1 MRGIAAW
8 ARANLFNSP
17 LNVGLTIV
25 MAALIAT
32 TLPPLFNWAVITADI
47 SGDTK
52 ASCVSGGACWSFI
65 RNRLPLFFY
74 GRFPAAEQ
82 WRVDLAALLLLA
94 FAIPAMADRV
104 RHQWFFVLALIAIYP
119 ILAGFLL
126 YGGLFGLP
134 IVETPF
140 WGGLMLNTVLSFLA
154 LAGALPLGI
163 LLALG
168 RRSRLPVFRYF
179 CVGFIELWRGVPLLT
194 VLFMGMVMLPLFLPH
209 GVNIDNLVRAAVA
222 LTLFTSAYMA
232 EVIRG
237 GLQALPNGQ
246 EEAAQ
251 SLGLGYWPTQI
262 LVVMP
267 QALRLVVPNIVNT
280 GIDLFKDTTL
290 VTVVGLF
297 DMLGVVNQSLKD
309 SNWLGMAVEGYSF
322 AAFLFFWCCLAMSI
336 YSRSLERRLSAPQR

>member
-1 MRGIAAW
+1 MRGATAW
-8 ARANLFNSP
+8 AKANLFSSP
-17 LNVGLTIV
+17 LN
-25 MAALIAT
+25 AALTVVMLALLAT
-32 TLPPLFNWAVITADI
+32 LLPPLVNWAVFSADI

-65 RNRLPLFFY
+65 RNRFPLFFY
-74 GRFPAAEQ
+74 GRFPAEEQ
-82 WRVDLAALLLLA
+82 WRVNLAAILLFV
-94 FAIPAMADRV
+94 FAAPAMAERV
-104 RHQWFFVLALIAIYP
+104 RHQWIFVIALITVYP
-119 ILAGFLL
+119 VIAGLLL
-126 YGGLFGLP
+126 YGGVFGLKV
-134 IVETPF
+134 VETSF
-140 WGGLMLNTVLSFLA
+140 WGGLMLNTILSFLA
-154 LAGALPLGI
+154 LAGALPLGV

-168 RRSRLPVFRYF
+168 RRSKLPVFRYF
-179 CVGFIELWRGVPLLT
+179 CIGFIELWRGVPLLT
-194 VLFMGMVMLPLFLPH
+194 VLFMGMVMLPLFLPN
-209 GVNIDNLVRAAVA
+209 GVNVDNLVRAAVA

-237 GLQALPNGQ
+237 GLQALPRGQ

-309 SNWLGMAVEGYSF
+309 SNWLGMAVEGYAF

-336 YSRSLERRLSAPQR
+336 YSRSLERRLSRSSR